1 MTKVKYLN
9 TLDVYDNF
17 ETPSKLQSV
26 NYVNGDFNP
35 NHKEDYRRGIAATAM
50 EVNDDIADDNLP
62 LMDVHDFAANK
73 TFTQSNNPN
82 KVETED
88 TSEQR

>member
-35 NHKEDYRRGIAATAM
+35 NHKEDYRRDRKSTRL
-50 EVNDDIADDNLP
+50 NSSHP
-62 LMDVHDFAANK
+62 
-73 TFTQSNNPN
+73 
-82 KVETED
+82 
-88 TSEQR
+88 